1 MCYPPPYTVWQ
12 QLKSPNP
19 LQPIISIHILCTIY
33 LYVSFA
39 TGELAIISFILMILM
54 KDSVLLL
61 WEEIRCWLLWG
72 F

>member
-1 MCYPPPYTVWQ
+1 MINYVLLPPPYTVWQ

-39 TGELAIISFILMILM
+39 TDKENWQSFPL
-54 KDSVLLL
+54 
-61 WEEIRCWLLWG
+61 